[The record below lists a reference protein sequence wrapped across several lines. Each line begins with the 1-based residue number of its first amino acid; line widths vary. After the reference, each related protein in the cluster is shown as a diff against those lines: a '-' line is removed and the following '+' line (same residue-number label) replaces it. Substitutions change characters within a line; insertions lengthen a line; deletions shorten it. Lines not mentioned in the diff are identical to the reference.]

1 LSQPQPIKS
10 DFFVGD
16 VKKVAR
22 ELLGTVLCVRKKSGS
37 IFRSVIN
44 ETEAYDGEK
53 DLACHASKGRTART
67 STMYERGG
75 VCYVYLCYGMHWMLN
90 IVTGEEGY
98 PAAVLIRGTEAFN
111 GPGRLT
117 KGLGVTGSFKV
128 RIYILRI
135 QFGSRNLKGNLSRFL
150 PALELAWIMRVL
162 SGVKSHIVFGFQIAE
177 VLSNLK

>member
-1 LSQPQPIKS
+1 MSQPQPIKS

-117 KGLGVTGSFKV
+117 KGVGVTGSFNGKNLHTQDSIWIEESEGKPQQV
-128 RIYILRI
+128 FTGPRIGVDYAGPKWS
-135 QFGSRNLKGNLSRFL
+135 QKPYRF
-150 PALELAWIMRVL
+150 WFSNCR
-162 SGVKSHIVFGFQIAE
+162 GIV
-177 VLSNLK
+177 

>member
-1 LSQPQPIKS
+1 MSQPQPIKS

-22 ELLGTVLCVRKKSGS
+22 ELLGAVLCVRQKSGS

-67 STMYERGG
+67 SIMYERGG

-117 KGLGVTGSFKV
+117 KGLGVTGSFNGKNLHPQDSIWIEESEGKPQQIFAGP
-128 RIYILRI
+128 RIGVDYAGPKWS
-135 QFGSRNLKGNLSRFL
+135 QKPYRF
-150 PALELAWIMRVL
+150 WFSNCR
-162 SGVKSHIVFGFQIAE
+162 GIV
-177 VLSNLK
+177 